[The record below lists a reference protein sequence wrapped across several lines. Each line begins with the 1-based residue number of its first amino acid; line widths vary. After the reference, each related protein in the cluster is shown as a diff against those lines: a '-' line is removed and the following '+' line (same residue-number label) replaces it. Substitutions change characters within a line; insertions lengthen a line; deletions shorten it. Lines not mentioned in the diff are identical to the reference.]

1 MFRTD
6 SKVIMFR
13 GQVES
18 FLENLLKFPLVAA
31 AIIASWIKLAITS
44 LPSPIEFLIN
54 YPKHLAIIKDV
65 NESRPVL
72 IEEDLTTILCE
83 ESASITGFNNVGDGC
98 DYVTSV
104 VVVK

>member
-13 GQVES
+13 GHVES
-18 FLENLLKFPLVAA
+18 FLENILKFPLVAA
-31 AIIASWIKLAITS
+31 AIIASWINLAITS
-44 LPSPIEFLIN
+44 LPSPIEFIN

-65 NESRPVL
+65 KDSGPVL
-72 IEEDLTTILCE
+72 IEEDLTTKLCE

-98 DYVTSV
+98 DYVISV